1 MLASEDPLFTL
12 FFNSSALENEKV
24 SGISNPKREANLFF
38 LVLTLLITV
47 LAFEVNYSS
56 TSKSLFHSQGGR

>member
-1 MLASEDPLFTL
+1 MMCPRKQRKGQSIISDRRGKSPASPIQ
-12 FFNSSALENEKV
+12 K
-24 SGISNPKREANLFF
+24 GGANLFF